1 MKTWVLAA
9 ATLLM
14 AVPFADA
21 AQVTARLIYATNT
34 PAPSSEKGAQ
44 TTDPRLTKA
53 FGWREFQVLS
63 QTSSSLQEGEVRQLD
78 LGRKFLLQVKLM
90 KKTKPSYFIRCQLL
104 QDEKEI
110 LQTTVSMT
118 SGSAYFITGP
128 ACENG
133 QLLIS
138 VAIR

>member
-1 MKTWVLAA
+1 
-9 ATLLM
+9 M
-14 AVPFADA
+14 ALPCADA
-21 AQVTARLIYATNT
+21 AQVTARLIHATNT
-34 PAPSSEKGAQ
+34 PAPSVEKGSQ

-63 QTSSSLQEGEVRQLD
+63 QTCSSLREGEIRQLD
-78 LGRKFLLQVKLM
+78 LGRKFILQVKLM
-90 KKTKPSYFIRCQLL
+90 KTKPSYFIRCQLL
-104 QDEKEI
+104 QDDKEI
-110 LQTTVSMT
+110 VQTAVSMT

-128 ACENG
+128 ANENG